1 MNRIRVICLLIAL
14 CLLLACEP
22 TENPTETLSE
32 PEETA
37 STPSPVPTPKDAKEA
52 ALLYEGEHVN
62 LYCAR
67 SETELGIIVE
77 ESDWEKPT
85 MFYQPLPG
93 TEGQETLRL
102 SMVRKEGGETNPE
115 QILTVY
121 YTDANGELCG
131 YSFDHTVSD
140 WPYFYPVSDRP
151 ALTLTED
158 SQRAFGDVMLIGYQY
173 EEYRSEFAGKN
184 PDGWEALCQRRIL
197 DALYILYE
205 DMLPPYLKGE
215 FYGDKSDHCSFVT
228 TAELDGFFRS
238 VIDRPNLVP
247 DRMYMDE
254 EDPDLLPGQ
263 VPMWPT
269 DYHAW
274 ATVKQ
279 VVWVS
284 DSERILYGYGC
295 KGEGW
300 SRNGVICHVVSADGY
315 LGWKIKSTDIYKA
328 IQMERD
334 STIVFVPAA

>member
-1 MNRIRVICLLIAL
+1 MKHLRIICILIAL
-14 CLLLACEP
+14 CLLLACVP
-22 TENPTETLSE
+22 TEGPTETPPE

-52 ALLYEGEHVN
+52 ALLYAGERVN

-140 WPYFYPVSDRP
+140 WPSFYPVSDRP

-158 SQRAFGDVMLIGYQY
+158 SRRTFEDAMLIGYLYADYQGDY
-173 EEYRSEFAGKN
+173 AKDN
-184 PDGWEALCQRRIL
+184 HDDWERRCQRSIL
-197 DALYILYE
+197 DALYYKYE
-205 DMLPPYLKGE
+205 DALPPYLPGE
-215 FYGDKSDHCSFVT
+215 TDEEFPECSVVT
-228 TAELDGFFRS
+228 QDELDGFFRS
-238 VIDRPNLVP
+238 TVDRPNLVP
-247 DRMYMDE
+247 DRIFEDE
-254 EDPDLLPGQ
+254 EVPELLPGQ

-269 DYHAW
+269 DFIVFPKVRKA
-274 ATVKQ
+274 VR
-279 VVWVS
+279 VS
-284 DSERILYGYGC
+284 DGEYLLYGTVNMSA
-295 KGEGW
+295 GW
-300 SRNGVICHVVSADGY
+300 SPDGVICRVQATDGY
-315 LGWKIKSTDIYKA
+315 LGWRIINTEICGA
-328 IQMERD
+328 VLMER
-334 STIVFVPAA
+334 TTARFVPVR